1 MRLLIGLVYL
11 TNKDAKESLT
21 SFDIHLWIC
30 VQVNITVL
38 VLTDTREMQQNMIQ
52 FILKQQMCHIE
63 LYCRLTLGRVRSCK
77 PHPRWSAQRHS
88 LPPELL

>member
-1 MRLLIGLVYL
+1 MRVCLRCCRSEAAMRLLIGLVYL

-52 FILKQQMCHIE
+52 FILK
-63 LYCRLTLGRVRSCK
+63 TTNV
-77 PHPRWSAQRHS
+77 PH
-88 LPPELL
+88 